1 MRKLA
6 SIRMV
11 KELNPI
17 KGADAIEAARV
28 DGWVCIV
35 KKGEFQPNDLG
46 VYFEIDSFLPG
57 TDPRYSFLESKFI
70 IFNEKKGARLRT
82 IRLKKQIGQG
92 LILPLNRFP
101 ELASAKLGDD
111 VTDILGIEKWEPYI
125 PAQLAGQ
132 VKGSFPS
139 FISKSDQE
147 RVQNLVDELEEHC
160 GEEFEVSIKL
170 DGASMTV
177 FRNKTDDMVNHGVC
191 GRNWELKETPDNS
204 LWRVTRKDRI
214 LEALDF
220 LDRNLAFQGEII
232 GEGIAGNPEKIK
244 GQAFYIYNIFDIDKY
259 SYVLP
264 QERFEIIEKL
274 KAQGFN
280 IKHVPV
286 LPSIILE
293 HTGDELLMMAEGTSL
308 NPDTQREGLVFKSK
322 NSDFSFK
329 AISNWYLE
337 KHSHS

>member
-6 SIRMV
+6 SIRKI
-11 KELNPI
+11 KELFPI
-17 KGADAIEAARV
+17 KGADVIEAARV

-35 KKGEFQPNDLG
+35 KKGEFQLGDLG

-70 IFNEKKGARLRT
+70 TYEGNKGARLRT

-92 LILPLNRFP
+92 LILPLARFP
-101 ELASAKLGDD
+101 ELQDAKLGDD
-111 VTDILGIEKWEPYI
+111 VTEILGIQKWEPYI

-132 VKGSFPS
+132 VKGNFPS
-139 FISKSDQE
+139 FISKSEQE
-147 RVQNLVDELEEHC
+147 RVQNLVEELEEHR
-160 GEEFEVSIKL
+160 GEELEVSIKL

-177 FRNKTDDMVNHGVC
+177 YRNQTEEGINHGVC
-191 GRNWELKETPDNS
+191 GRNWELKETDTNS
-204 LWRVTRKDRI
+204 VWRVTRKDKM

-220 LDRNLAFQGEII
+220 LGRNLAFQGEII
-232 GEGIAGNPEKIK
+232 GEGIASNPEKIK
-244 GQAFYIYNIFDIDKY
+244 GQAFYLYNIFDIDRY
-259 SYVLP
+259 SYVSP
-264 QERFEIIEKL
+264 EERFEIIEKL
-274 KAQGFN
+274 KENGFN

-286 LPSIILE
+286 LPTIIL
-293 HTGDELLMMAEGTSL
+293 HHSVDELLMMAEGTSL
-308 NPDTQREGLVFKSK
+308 NPQQQREGLVFKSK

-337 KHSHS
+337 KNGH

>member
-6 SIRMV
+6 SIRKI
-11 KELNPI
+11 KELFPI
-17 KGADAIEAARV
+17 KGADVIEAARV

-35 KKGEFQPNDLG
+35 KKGEFQLGDLG

-70 IFNEKKGARLRT
+70 TYEGNKGARLRT

-92 LILPLNRFP
+92 LILPLARFP
-101 ELASAKLGDD
+101 ELQDAKLGDD
-111 VTDILGIEKWEPYI
+111 VTEILGIQKWEPYI

-132 VKGSFPS
+132 VKGNFPS
-139 FISKSDQE
+139 FISKSEQE
-147 RVQNLVDELEEHC
+147 RVQNLVEELEEHR
-160 GEEFEVSIKL
+160 GEELEVSIKL

-177 FRNKTDDMVNHGVC
+177 YRNQTEEGINHGVC
-191 GRNWELKETPDNS
+191 GRNWELKETDTNS
-204 LWRVTRKDRI
+204 MWRVTRKDKM

-220 LDRNLAFQGEII
+220 LGRNLAFQGEII
-232 GEGIAGNPEKIK
+232 GEGIASNPEKIK
-244 GQAFYIYNIFDIDKY
+244 GQAFYLYNIFDIDRY
-259 SYVLP
+259 IYVSP
-264 QERFEIIEKL
+264 EERFEIIEKL
-274 KAQGFN
+274 KENGFN

-286 LPSIILE
+286 LPTIIL
-293 HTGDELLMMAEGTSL
+293 HHSVDELLMMAEGTSL
-308 NPDTQREGLVFKSK
+308 NPQQQREGLVFKSK

-337 KHSHS
+337 KNGH